1 MNRYLTE
8 AQDFP
13 GGAVD
18 ESLPANARNIVR
30 FPVRFPCSKAT
41 KPMSHHSWAH
51 ALQLPQLSHLEPVL
65 LNKRSHCNEKTK
77 HHNEEEPLSL
87 QLEKAWVAMT
97 TQHRKKKKIKT

>member
-41 KPMSHHSWAH
+41 KPMPK
-51 ALQLPQLSHLEPVL
+51 QLPQLSHLEPVL
-65 LNKRSHCNEKTK
+65 LNKRSPYTTTKEK
-77 HHNEEEPLSL
+77 PVQQQRLSTA
-87 QLEKAWVAMT
+87 KN
-97 TQHRKKKKIKT
+97 K

>member
-41 KPMSHHSWAH
+41 KPMPK
-51 ALQLPQLSHLEPVL
+51 QLPQLSHLEPVL

-87 QLEKAWVAMT
+87 QLEKA
-97 TQHRKKKKIKT
+97 